1 MGLFDT
7 IMGNASE
14 TSASDVQEEL
24 TPILAANETVA
35 EFVVDNA
42 TAEVLRDLK
51 VDFGQGFALDKP
63 KPLAHRVQWR
73 VKLASA

>member
-24 TPILAANETVA
+24 TPILAANETVTSA
-35 EFVVDNA
+35 FKLV
-42 TAEVLRDLK
+42 RDLSVFTNK
-51 VDFGQGFALDKP
+51 
-63 KPLAHRVQWR
+63 
-73 VKLASA
+73 

>member
-24 TPILAANETVA
+24 TPILAANETVTSA
-35 EFVVDNA
+35 FKLV
-42 TAEVLRDLK
+42 RDIIYRSYCSMIDRIVNDISHK
-51 VDFGQGFALDKP
+51 GAVDFN
-63 KPLAHRVQWR
+63 VINI
-73 VKLASA
+73 

>member
-1 MGLFDT
+1 MQNIVHDPIDHATVTAINNIAYSMGK
-7 IMGNASE
+7 
-14 TSASDVQEEL
+14 Q
-24 TPILAANETVA
+24 TVA

-42 TAEVLRDLK
+42 TSEVLRELK